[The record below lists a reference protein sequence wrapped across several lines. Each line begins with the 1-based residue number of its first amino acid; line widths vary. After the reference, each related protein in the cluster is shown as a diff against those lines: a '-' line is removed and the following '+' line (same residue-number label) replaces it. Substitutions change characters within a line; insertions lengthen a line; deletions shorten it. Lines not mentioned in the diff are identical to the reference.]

1 MGEVDE
7 REGNWWNS
15 RSPGSV
21 QKAHDSGIQRQISE
35 WFELLY
41 LLCQNS
47 VKRAYDK
54 LCHEVLFCLSNH
66 RDTTVSSPKMGEEEM
81 FTGERTWYMRNYF

>member
-1 MGEVDE
+1 MEEVDD
-7 REGNWWNS
+7 RNIIG
-15 RSPGSV
+15 
-21 QKAHDSGIQRQISE
+21 GIVLHNQFKKYMIVVYTQISR
-35 WFELLY
+35 WFELFY

-81 FTGERTWYMRNYF
+81 FTGERT